1 LFEAILARMEKVRD
15 VTRAMDHQFA
25 ESPNDHAL
33 LAFIAHLPVGK
44 DKLRRLLLP
53 VCINFG
59 RNRWNGFR
67 LLRHRRDAHL
77 QVPDVRSSAL
87 TGSRSPPI
95 GSFLGAL
102 LAGDDKAQIRRAVL
116 GASARPDPRPPPR
129 RTVETVLDAWAVIIK
144 ATRFFQGDSVGSNFR
159 SLPPR
164 PTAGSAGPVRTA
176 DRYFE
181 LKSEI
186 HKKLIG
192 VLNLDKVSSLPK
204 DRVRAEIGRVVE
216 RLLEEERLPMTTA
229 EANKMVEEV
238 LDEVLGLGPLEPL
251 LKEPSISDILV
262 NGYNKVYIERGGKLS
277 LSPIRFKDN
286 QHLLHIIE
294 KIVSQV
300 GRRIDEAQ
308 PIVDARLLDGSRVN
322 AIIPPLALDGPA
334 LSIRRFGRHVIT
346 SDEMIANRTIT
357 QSMLRFLAACV
368 QSKASILIS
377 GGTGS
382 GKTTTL
388 NAMSR
393 FIPEDERIITIED
406 TAELQLQQRHVV
418 KFETRPPNV
427 NKTGGINQRQ
437 LLRTALRMRPD
448 RIIVGECRGA
458 EALDMLQA
466 MNTGVEG
473 SMTTIHAN
481 TPKDAFSRLEAMILM
496 ADLEIPNRVIV
507 QQLAGA
513 IKLVLQVTRL
523 QDGSRKIVSISEV
536 TGVEEDRVATRD
548 IFIFDRTGVSD
559 SGKVQGRFRWT
570 GYTPKIMER
579 IQVAGISLPKDL
591 FDEVVEVNL

>member
-1 LFEAILARMEKVRD
+1 M
-15 VTRAMDHQFA
+15 
-25 ESPNDHAL
+25 
-33 LAFIAHLPVGK
+33 
-44 DKLRRLLLP
+44 
-53 VCINFG
+53 
-59 RNRWNGFR
+59 
-67 LLRHRRDAHL
+67 
-77 QVPDVRSSAL
+77 
-87 TGSRSPPI
+87 
-95 GSFLGAL
+95 
-102 LAGDDKAQIRRAVL
+102 
-116 GASARPDPRPPPR
+116 
-129 RTVETVLDAWAVIIK
+129 
-144 ATRFFQGDSVGSNFR
+144 GSNFR
-159 SLPPR
+159 PMPAR
-164 PTAGSAGPVRTA
+164 AGAPALGPVRTA

-204 DRVRAEIGRVVE
+204 DRLRAEIGRVVE
-216 RLLEEERLPMTTA
+216 RLLEDERVPMTTA
-229 EANKMVEEV
+229 EQNKMVEEV

-277 LSPIRFKDN
+277 LSPVRFKDN

-322 AIIPPLALDGPA
+322 AIIAPVALDGPA

-357 QSMLRFLAACV
+357 PMMLRFLAACV
-368 QSKASILIS
+368 QSKTTILIS

-388 NAMSR
+388 NALSR
-393 FIPEDERIITIED
+393 FIPEEERIVTIED

-427 NKTGGINQRQ
+427 NREGGINQRQ

-481 TPKDAFSRLEAMILM
+481 SPRDAFSRLEAMILM
-496 ADLEIPNRVIV
+496 ADLEIPNRVVV
-507 QQLAGA
+507 QQLASA
-513 IKLVLQVTRL
+513 IRIVLQISRL

-536 TGVEEDRVATRD
+536 VGVNEDRVDTHD
-548 IFIFDRTGVSD
+548 IFVFDRTGVSD
-559 SGKVQGRFRWT
+559 AGKVQGRFKWA
-570 GYTPKIMER
+570 GYRPKTLER
-579 IQVAGISLPKDL
+579 LQIAGISLPAGI
-591 FDEVVEVNL
+591 FDETVEVNL

>member
-1 LFEAILARMEKVRD
+1 MGN
-15 VTRAMDHQFA
+15 T
-25 ESPNDHAL
+25 
-33 LAFIAHLPVGK
+33 
-44 DKLRRLLLP
+44 
-53 VCINFG
+53 
-59 RNRWNGFR
+59 FR
-67 LLRHRRDAHL
+67 
-77 QVPDVRSSAL
+77 P
-87 TGSRSPPI
+87 
-95 GSFLGAL
+95 
-102 LAGDDKAQIRRAVL
+102 
-116 GASARPDPRPPPR
+116 
-129 RTVETVLDAWAVIIK
+129 
-144 ATRFFQGDSVGSNFR
+144 
-159 SLPPR
+159 LPPR
-164 PTAGSAGPVRTA
+164 PGGPAGQIRTA

-186 HKKLIG
+186 HKKLLG
-192 VLNLDKVSSLPK
+192 VLNLEKVSSLPK
-204 DRVRAEIGRVVE
+204 DRLRAEIGRVVE
-216 RLLEEERLPMTTA
+216 RLVEDERVPMTTA
-229 EANKMVEEV
+229 EQNKMVEEV

-262 NGYNKVYIERGGKLS
+262 NGFNKVYIERGGKLS
-277 LSPIRFKDN
+277 LSPVRFKDN
-286 QHLLHIIE
+286 AHLMHIIE

-346 SDEMIANRTIT
+346 SDEMIGYNTIT
-357 QSMLRFLAACV
+357 PMMLRFLAACV
-368 QSKASILIS
+368 QAKATILIS

-393 FIPEDERIITIED
+393 FIPEDERIVTIED

-427 NKTGGINQRQ
+427 NKTGGVNQRQ

-481 TPKDAFSRLEAMILM
+481 NPRDAFSRLEAMILM

-507 QQLAGA
+507 QQLASA
-513 IKLVLQVTRL
+513 IKLVVQVTRL
-523 QDGSRKIVSISEV
+523 SDGSRRIISISEV
-536 TGVEEDRVATRD
+536 TGVEEDRVGTRD
-548 IFIFDRTGVSD
+548 VFFFERTGVSD
-559 SGKVQGRFRWT
+559 AGKVQGRFKWA
-570 GYTPKIMER
+570 GYTPKLMER
-579 IQVAGISLPKDL
+579 LKMYGIKLPDGI

>member
-1 LFEAILARMEKVRD
+1 M
-15 VTRAMDHQFA
+15 
-25 ESPNDHAL
+25 
-33 LAFIAHLPVGK
+33 
-44 DKLRRLLLP
+44 
-53 VCINFG
+53 
-59 RNRWNGFR
+59 
-67 LLRHRRDAHL
+67 
-77 QVPDVRSSAL
+77 
-87 TGSRSPPI
+87 
-95 GSFLGAL
+95 
-102 LAGDDKAQIRRAVL
+102 
-116 GASARPDPRPPPR
+116 
-129 RTVETVLDAWAVIIK
+129 
-144 ATRFFQGDSVGSNFR
+144 GSNFR

-164 PTAGSAGPVRTA
+164 PPAGAAGTVRSA

-346 SDEMIANRTIT
+346 SDEMTANKTIT
-357 QSMLRFLAACV
+357 NSMLRFLAACV

-513 IKLVLQVTRL
+513 IKLVLQVTRM
-523 QDGSRKIVSISEV
+523 QDGSRKIISISEV
-536 TGVEEDRVATRD
+536 TGVEEDRVVTRD
-548 IFIFDRTGVSD
+548 IFFFDRTGVSD
-559 SGKVQGRFRWT
+559 SGKVQGRFRWS